1 VKRLV
6 FPLTVLSVLCLG
18 LWSGGLVVLGAIA
31 APLVFHIVPMPDAA
45 DAMAAVFARFD
56 QLVIGLGLT
65 LLVTDGVLLLA
76 RRGSPSDW
84 LDRVRPFATIV
95 LALLGIGEAMY
106 ITPRIAG
113 LHAAGAVRG
122 VGDSGLRLDALH
134 DVAERLG
141 KGQLLLAVFL
151 VVLHIRAMDPLGR
164 RRGLTRGE

>member
-6 FPLTVLSVLCLG
+6 FPLTVLSVLALG

-31 APLVFHIVPMPDAA
+31 APLVFRMVPMPDAA

-56 QLVIGLGLT
+56 QLVIGLALT
-65 LLVTDGVLLLA
+65 LLVSDGVLLLA
-76 RRGSPSDW
+76 RRGQAFDW
-84 LDRVRPFATIV
+84 LDRLRPLATIV
-95 LALLGIGEAMY
+95 LCLLGIGEAMY

-122 VGDSGLRLDALH
+122 VGDSGMRLDALH

-141 KGQLLLAVFL
+141 KGQLLLAVLL
-151 VVLHIRAMDPLGR
+151 VILHLRALDPLGR
-164 RRGLTRGE
+164 RRGVT